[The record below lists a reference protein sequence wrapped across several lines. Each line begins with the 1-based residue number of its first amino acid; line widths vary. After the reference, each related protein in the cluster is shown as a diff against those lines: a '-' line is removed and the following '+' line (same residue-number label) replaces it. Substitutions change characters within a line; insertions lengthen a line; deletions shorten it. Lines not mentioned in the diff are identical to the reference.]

1 MRRKNTGRRAATLK
15 ILALTSTALVGLAL
29 PLSAQAQEWTGATNG
44 SWFNAGN
51 WNPGHVPT
59 AADDVTIEAGPG
71 SIPNI
76 SGPLQN
82 GVANKIA
89 VGDTNTD
96 GSTAT
101 LNIEDGGTLASASGV
116 IGNLAGS
123 KGLVDVG
130 SSIVSSAGSSALW
143 NVSGALIIGNA
154 GEGTLAINKGE
165 VKNTDGTIGA
175 LAGGVGFV
183 GVSGPTATWT
193 NTGTLT
199 VGDHGTGTLN
209 VFNGGKVTNG
219 PGEIGYAIGSVG
231 TVTINGAGST
241 WTNGSSLQI
250 GDSGTGQLTIQ
261 NGGKVINTGWS
272 YVGVAN
278 GASGIVLVDGTNS
291 IWDNSLGMT
300 VGLNGTAS
308 LTVKNGGKVTSTG
321 DRYLGYT
328 AGASGVATLDGAGST
343 WTGTGDLLVGN
354 AGSGKLTISNGAGVT
369 SGLGEIGVASGS
381 SGDVTVVGTGS
392 TWTNNSAL
400 RVGDSG
406 TGKLAIQNGGKVGN
420 GGWAY
425 VGAVAG
431 ASGTVLVDG
440 ANSTWDNSQGLTI
453 GLAGTASL
461 TISSGGLVKN
471 TDGFIGAVAG
481 STGMVTVDGAGSK
494 WTNSG
499 DLTVGDAGT
508 GTLDVT
514 HGGAVGSLGGT
525 IGDATG
531 STGTVNVN
539 GAASKWDTNSGDLR
553 VGNSGIG
560 MLNIANG
567 GQVISGMSSIGWN
580 AASQSSALVDGAGS
594 VWDTASLTV
603 GQSGIGL
610 LNIGNGGRVS
620 SLSGTVGALSG
631 SKGAVAVSDAGS
643 IWHVTNDLIV
653 GDYGQGTLRIDDGAK
668 ISVGGE
674 LVLANHAGATG
685 GLTIGGAV
693 PGILDA
699 TAVRFGAGTG
709 RITFDHTSAN
719 YDFSAAISGLG
730 TINQVSGV
738 THLTADSTG
747 FTGATHIK
755 GGTLLVDGK
764 IGSGAVDVQSGGTLG
779 GKGSIG
785 GTVTVASGGILSG
798 VQGQTLTMQNLNL
811 DGGANVN
818 VTLSSPGGAALFNVA
833 NDLTLDGT
841 LNITSGGAFGPGVYS
856 LITYGGTLTDNGLDI
871 GTTPAGSTAG
881 DFGVQTS
888 VAGQVN
894 LVSTALP
901 NLSFWDG
908 DAPGNANNNIVDG
921 GSGTW
926 TATSTNWTDMNGSI
940 NGVMHPQP
948 GFAIFQGAAGT
959 VTIDAS
965 AGPISVTGMQF
976 ATNGYLLTGDPI
988 TLADPNSIIRVGDG
1002 SAAGANYKATIGS
1015 ELTGTGGLNK
1025 TDLGTLILTADNTYT
1040 GGTTIANG
1048 TLQLGNGGTSGSVV
1062 GNIVNDGLLIF
1073 NRSDASTFSGAI
1085 SGNGSIL
1092 KEGAGTIDL
1101 TGNSGTFIGVVQV
1114 DGGTLGIKA
1123 GGVLNSSG
1131 LFAGGLAG
1139 STGAFVVDGA
1149 GSVLNS
1155 SSLLALG
1162 GDGTGA
1168 LTVTNGG
1175 KVSDSF
1181 GVLGVNAGSTGT
1193 VTVTGAGS
1201 TWTNGTGL
1209 LVGVDGAGALNIV
1222 NGGSVSSAFAAVGNG
1237 SGAQGTVIVDGTGS
1251 SWTNSGNLF
1260 VGLDG
1265 TGTLSI
1271 ANGATVNAGG
1281 AVVLA
1286 GQAGSTGTL
1295 NIGGAAGSSAKTAG
1309 TLNAGTLE
1317 FGQGT
1322 GTLNFNHTDTNYTFA
1337 SNMLG
1342 SGTINQFSGS
1352 TNLTGDSSGF
1362 TGAVNVTGGR
1372 LAVNGLLGGGQVTV
1386 SNGGTLGGN
1395 GMIGSLAANAGSI
1408 IAPGNSI
1415 GTLNIAG
1422 NIAFNAGSIYEVEI
1436 NAAGQSDKIVAG
1448 GTATIDGGGV
1458 KVLAGSGNYAPAT
1471 TYTILTATGGRTGT
1485 FTDGVTSNLAF
1496 LDPSLS
1502 YDASNVYLTMTRNNI
1517 NFAGVGITPNQ
1528 IATGGGVE
1536 SLGFGN
1542 TIYNAVL
1549 NLSASQAQ
1557 YAFDQLSGEIHAS
1570 ANTVLIEDSRFLR
1583 SAVNDRLRAAFGG
1596 VGASGGNTVT
1606 YDDGKPRAVDPT
1618 TDGGAVWGQAFGSWG
1633 HWNSDGNA
1641 AKLDRSIGGFFMGAD
1656 ASVFDTW
1663 RFGAVAGYSRS
1674 SFDAEDR
1681 HSSGSSDN
1689 YSVGLYGGTQWGD
1702 LAFRTGAAYTISDIA
1717 IKRSVN
1723 FTGFA
1728 NNLSGDY
1735 SAGTAQ
1741 IFGELG
1747 NKMQAGSVALEPFAN
1762 LAYVNL
1768 RTDGFTETGGVAALT
1783 SPSTV
1788 TDTTFTTIGLRA
1800 ATSFGLNDMVVT
1812 AKGMVGWRHAFG
1824 DITPTSVMSFAGSAP
1839 FSIAGVPIAENAAVV
1854 DLGLDMRLSTNTT
1867 LGISYGG
1874 QFGSGVT
1881 DQTLHA
1887 DFSVTF

>member
-1 MRRKNTGRRAATLK
+1 MRKKNTGRKAATLK
-15 ILALTSTALVGLAL
+15 SLALTSTALVGFAL

-44 SWFNAGN
+44 SWFDAGN

-59 AADDVTIEAGPG
+59 AADDATIDTTNRVPF
-71 SIPNI
+71 I
-76 SGPLQN
+76 SG
-82 GVANKIA
+82 
-89 VGDTNTD
+89 VGHDAAAMKVTVGNTD
-96 GSTAT
+96 TGGSSIA
-101 LNIEDGGTLASASGV
+101 LNIQDGGTLSSTSGV

-123 KGLVDVG
+123 DGYVNIGANGANLAKWTNSGTLVIG
-130 SSIVSSAGSSALW
+130 SAGSGSMFIT
-143 NVSGALIIGNA
+143 N
-154 GEGTLAINKGE
+154 GE

-175 LAGGVGFV
+175 LAGGVGVV
-183 GVSGPTATWT
+183 GLSGPTALWT

-199 VGDHGTGTLN
+199 VGDKGTGTLN
-209 VFNGGKVTNG
+209 VFNGGKVTNADLG
-219 PGEIGYAIGSVG
+219 IVGNAAGSNG
-231 TVTINGAGST
+231 TVTVNGAGST
-241 WTNGSSLQI
+241 WTNSQDLVI
-250 GDSGTGQLTIQ
+250 GALGTGTLNVQ
-261 NGGKVINTGWS
+261 NGGVATANS
-272 YVGVAN
+272 GVVLGN
-278 GASGIVLVDGTNS
+278 FGGGSGFLTVDGSGSKLTNGS
-291 IWDNSLGMT
+291 GLDVGRNGNGQMT
-300 VGLNGTAS
+300 VSNGGEVGNVAAVIGSSVAGTGTV
-308 LTVKNGGKVTSTG
+308 TVK
-321 DRYLGYT
+321 
-328 AGASGVATLDGAGST
+328 GAGSSWVSSGDLT
-343 WTGTGDLLVGN
+343 VANAGTGTLDIQSGGTVSSVNATVGAN
-354 AGSGKLTISNGAGVT
+354 AGSAGT
-369 SGLGEIGVASGS
+369 
-381 SGDVTVVGTGS
+381 VTVDGTGS
-392 TWTNNSAL
+392 TWTSGFL
-400 RVGDSG
+400 FVGDQGAG
-406 TGKLAIQNGGKVGN
+406 TLSVTNGGKVQDT
-420 GGWAY
+420 
-425 VGAVAG
+425 VGAVAVHDPA
-431 ASGTVLVDG
+431 ASGRVIIDG
-440 ANSTWDNSQGLTI
+440 TGSNWVNDGGTI
-453 GLAGTASL
+453 IGVTGTGRL
-461 TISSGGLVKN
+461 DVKN
-471 TDGFIGAVAG
+471 GGQVDSGFSVANANAILGSSAG
-481 STGMVTVDGAGSK
+481 STGLAFVE
-494 WTNSG
+494 
-499 DLTVGDAGT
+499 
-508 GTLDVT
+508 
-514 HGGAVGSLGGT
+514 
-525 IGDATG
+525 
-531 STGTVNVN
+531 
-539 GAASKWDTNSGDLR
+539 
-553 VGNSGIG
+553 
-560 MLNIANG
+560 
-567 GQVISGMSSIGWN
+567 
-580 AASQSSALVDGAGS
+580 
-594 VWDTASLTV
+594 
-603 GQSGIGL
+603 
-610 LNIGNGGRVS
+610 
-620 SLSGTVGALSG
+620 
-631 SKGAVAVSDAGS
+631 DAGS
-643 IWHVTNDLIV
+643 TWNVANDLLV
-653 GDYGQGTLRIDDGAK
+653 GSNGSGSLVIDRGGEV
-668 ISVGGE
+668 SVGGK
-674 LVLANHAGATG
+674 LILADKAGSAGVLDIGG
-685 GLTIGGAV
+685 GLGSGT
-693 PGILDA
+693 LNA
-699 TAVRFGAGTG
+699 TSVQFGAGVG
-709 RITFDHTSAN
+709 SIRFNHTDTN
-719 YDFSAAISGLG
+719 YNFNTAISGLG
-730 TINQVSGV
+730 TIYQWSGT
-738 THLTADSTG
+738 THLTADSSG
-747 FTGATHIK
+747 FTGQTHIT

-764 IGSGAVDVQSGGTLG
+764 IGTGAVDVQSGGTLG

-841 LNITSGGAFGPGVYS
+841 LNITSGGAFGSGVYS

-871 GTTPAGSTAG
+871 GTTPAGSTAS

-908 DAPGNANNNIVDG
+908 DAPGNANNHIVDG

-976 ATNGYLLTGDPI
+976 ATNGYLLTDDPI

-1025 TDLGTLILTADNTYT
+1025 TDLGALILTADNTYT
-1040 GGTTIANG
+1040 GGTTITNG

-1085 SGNGSIL
+1085 SGKGAIL

-1101 TGNSGTFIGVVQV
+1101 TGNSGTFTGVVQV

-1181 GVLGVNAGSTGT
+1181 GVLGVNAGSTGL

-1222 NGGSVSSAFAAVGNG
+1222 NGGGVSSAFAAVGNG

-1251 SWTNSGNLF
+1251 SWANSGNLF

-1271 ANGATVNAGG
+1271 ANGATVSAGG

-1448 GTATIDGGGV
+1448 GTATIAGGGV

-1557 YAFDQLSGEIHAS
+1557 YAFDQLSGEVHAS
-1570 ANTVLIEDSRFLR
+1570 ANTVMIEDSRFLR

-1723 FTGFA
+1723 FIGFA